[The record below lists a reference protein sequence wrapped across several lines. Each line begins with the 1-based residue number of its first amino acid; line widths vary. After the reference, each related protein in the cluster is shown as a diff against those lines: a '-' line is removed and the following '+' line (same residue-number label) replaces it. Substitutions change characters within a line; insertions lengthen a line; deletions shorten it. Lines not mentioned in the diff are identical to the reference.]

1 MYEVEDDKVYCYPGT
16 TVLKNKLD
24 LMNEAEL
31 AAFEAEISSQR
42 ATEPLPEG
50 RLDAAHYRAIHLHL
64 FQDVYDWAGEI
75 RKIRIGKDSNWF
87 CFPEHIDNQ
96 MEVLFSGLADEN
108 YLCGLDAAQFAARA
122 AHFLAE
128 MNAIHPF
135 REGNGRVQLSFLVL
149 LAEQAGHPLDLEKL
163 ELQEILDATIESFD
177 TDEAPL
183 AEVIGGLL

>member
-1 MYEVEDDKVYCYPGT
+1 MYEVEDDKLYCYPGT

-24 LMNEAEL
+24 LQESAEL

-50 RLDAAHYRAIHLHL
+50 RLDAAHYKAVHRHL

-75 RKIRIGKDSNWF
+75 RTMRIGKSGNWF
-87 CFPEHIDNQ
+87 CFPEHIDSQ
-96 MEVLFSGLADEN
+96 MDILFGWLAEEN
-108 YLCGLDAAQFAARA
+108 YLRDLDAAQFAAKA

-149 LAEQAGHPLDLEKL
+149 LAEQAGHPLDMERLEP
-163 ELQEILDATIESFD
+163 QEILDATIGSFD
-177 TDEAPL
+177 GDEGSL
-183 AEVIGGLL
+183 AKVIVRLL